1 MVRAKRAAAL
11 LFCDRCSVYEKTPVE
26 KDGRTVFEKRVKYDD
41 IPCRISSKSYLFGES
56 AASSERNL
64 LNINKRVKLFLPPD
78 CEIAPGSTI
87 EVKRL
92 GKVEMYAGSGAMMR
106 YATHNEAT
114 VTLMKDYA

>member
-11 LFCDRCSVYEKTPVE
+11 PFCDRCRVYEKTPVE
-26 KDGRTVFEKRVKYDD
+26 RKGRTVFETRVKYDD

-56 AASSERNL
+56 AASSEENL
-64 LNINKRVKLFLPPD
+64 LNVNKRVKLFLPPD
-78 CEIAPGSTI
+78 CDIAPGSTI

-92 GKVEMYAGSGAMMR
+92 GKVERYARSGAAMR
-106 YATHNEAT
+106 YASHSEVT